1 MGAPLDKVRI
11 LAIEQFG
18 AGPFGTMHLAD
29 LGAEVIKIEDPVAG
43 GDVGRYVPPHIGER
57 DSLYF
62 QSFNRNKLSL
72 TLDLR
77 KPQGRETFEDLVKVS
92 DGVYN
97 NLRGDLP
104 RKLGLDY
111 ASLGPLNPRIVCCS
125 LSGFGLTGPRAAE
138 PGYDYLM
145 QGYAGF
151 MSLTGEPDAPPAKSG
166 VSIVDFSGAFV
177 SVLGLMLGLFQ
188 AQRTGKGC
196 DVDVSLLDTAVSM
209 LSYVGVFHLNKGYQP
224 QRLPSSAH
232 PSLYPSQVFRTRDDY
247 IVIMCFKEKFWEHL
261 CEKIGLPELLGDA
274 RFRRFSDRLE
284 HKDELLPILQERLI
298 ERTTAEWLE
307 RLKGKVPCAPVNSVG
322 QALQDEQVLAREM
335 VIEVPSTQWG
345 AVRQTGNPI
354 KLSCADP
361 RKQAAPGLGEHT
373 EQVLKGVLG
382 YSAERI
388 EQLRV
393 AGAIESDADKEIA
406 TAGDG

>member
-1 MGAPLDKVRI
+1 MLPLEDVRI
-11 LAIEQFG
+11 LAVEQFG

-29 LGAEVIKIEDPVAG
+29 LGAEVIKIEDPTQG
-43 GDVGRYVPPHIGER
+43 GDVARYVPPYLGQR

-62 QSFNRNKLSL
+62 QSFNRNKLGL

-77 KPQGRETFEDLVKVS
+77 KPDGRQVFDDLVKVS
-92 DGVYN
+92 DAVYN

-104 RKLGLDY
+104 KRLGLDY
-111 ASLGPLNPRIVCCS
+111 ATLGRLNRRIVCCS
-125 LSGFGLTGPRAAE
+125 LSGFGLSGPRAAE

-177 SVLGLMLGLFQ
+177 SVLGLMIGLFQ
-188 AQRTGKGC
+188 AQRSGQGC

-209 LSYVGVFHLNKGYQP
+209 LSYVGVFQLNRDYEP
-224 QRLPSSAH
+224 RRLPNSAH
-232 PSLYPSQVFRTRDDY
+232 PSLYPSQVFRTKDHY
-247 IVIMCFKEKFWEHL
+247 VVIMCFKEKFWERL
-261 CEKIGLPELLGDA
+261 CEIIELPELIDDS

-284 HKDELLPILQERLI
+284 HKDELLPILQERLV

-307 RLKGKVPCAPVNSVG
+307 RLQGQVPCAPVNTVG
-322 QALQDEQVLAREM
+322 QALQDPQVLARGM
-335 VIEVPSTQWG
+335 VIEVPSEQWG

-354 KLSCADP
+354 KLSGSEP
-361 RKQAAPGLGEHT
+361 RREHAPAYGEHT
-373 EQVLKGVLG
+373 ERVLREVLG
-382 YSAERI
+382 YSAERV
-388 EQLRV
+388 EELR
-393 AGAIESDADKEIA
+393 AGGAI
-406 TAGDG
+406 

>member
-1 MGAPLDKVRI
+1 MLPLEDVRI
-11 LAIEQFG
+11 LAVEQFG

-29 LGAEVIKIEDPVAG
+29 LGAEVIKIEDPTQG
-43 GDVGRYVPPHIGER
+43 GDVARYVPPYLGER

-62 QSFNRNKLSL
+62 QSFNRNKLGL

-77 KPQGRETFEDLVKVS
+77 KPDGRQVFDDLVKVS
-92 DGVYN
+92 DAVYN

-104 RKLGLDY
+104 KRLGLDY
-111 ASLGPLNPRIVCCS
+111 ATLGRLNRRIVCCS
-125 LSGFGLTGPRAAE
+125 LSGFGLSGPRAAE

-177 SVLGLMLGLFQ
+177 SVLGLMIGLFQ
-188 AQRTGKGC
+188 AQRSGQGC

-209 LSYVGVFHLNKGYQP
+209 LSYVGVFHLNRGYEP
-224 QRLPSSAH
+224 RRLPNSAH
-232 PSLYPSQVFRTRDDY
+232 PSLYPSQVFRTKDHY
-247 IVIMCFKEKFWEHL
+247 IVIMCFKEKFWERL
-261 CEKIGLPELLGDA
+261 CEIIELPELIDDS

-284 HKDELLPILQERLI
+284 HKDELLPILQERLV

-307 RLKGKVPCAPVNSVG
+307 RLQGQVPCAPVNTVG
-322 QALQDEQVLAREM
+322 QALQDPQVLARGM
-335 VIEVPSTQWG
+335 VIEVPSEQWG

-354 KLSCADP
+354 KLSGSEP
-361 RKQAAPGLGEHT
+361 RREHAPAYGEHT
-373 EQVLKGVLG
+373 ERVLREVLG
-382 YSAERI
+382 YSAERV
-388 EQLRV
+388 EELR
-393 AGAIESDADKEIA
+393 AGGAI
-406 TAGDG
+406 

>member
-1 MGAPLDKVRI
+1 MRPLENVRI
-11 LAIEQFG
+11 LAVEQFG

-29 LGAEVIKIEDPVAG
+29 LGAEVIKIEDPAEG
-43 GDVGRYVPPHIGER
+43 GDVARYVPPYIGQQ

-77 KPQGRETFEDLVKVS
+77 KEDGRQVFEDLVRVS

-104 RKLGLDY
+104 RRLGLDY
-111 ASLGPLNPRIVCCS
+111 AALGQLNPRIVCCS

-151 MSLTGEPDAPPAKSG
+151 MSLTGEPDAPPAKAG

-177 SVLGLMLGLFQ
+177 SVLGLVVGLFQ
-188 AQRTGKGC
+188 AQRTDKGC

-209 LSYVGVFHLNKGYQP
+209 LSYVGVFHLNQGYEP
-224 QRLPSSAH
+224 RRLPSSAH

-247 IVIMCFKEKFWEHL
+247 VVIMCFKEKFWQRL
-261 CEKIGLPELLGDA
+261 CERVGLSELVDDR

-284 HKDELLPILQERLI
+284 HRDELLAILQERLL
-298 ERTTAEWLE
+298 ERTTAEWLD
-307 RLKGKVPCAPVNSVG
+307 RLQGQVPCAPVNTVG
-322 QALQDEQVLAREM
+322 QALEDEQVLARDM
-335 VIEVPSTQWG
+335 VIEVPSEQWG
-345 AVRQTGNPI
+345 SVRQTGNPI
-354 KLSCADP
+354 KLSCAEP
-361 RKQAAPGLGEHT
+361 RKDPAPALGQQTDH
-373 EQVLKGVLG
+373 VLANVLG
-382 YSAERI
+382 YPSERI
-388 EQLRV
+388 DQLRSGGV
-393 AGAIESDADKEIA
+393 I
-406 TAGDG
+406 

>member
-1 MGAPLDKVRI
+1 MLPLENVRI
-11 LAIEQFG
+11 LAVEQFG

-29 LGAEVIKIEDPVAG
+29 LGAEVIKIEDPTQG
-43 GDVGRYVPPHIGER
+43 GDVARYVPPYLGQR

-62 QSFNRNKLSL
+62 QSFNRNKLGL

-77 KPQGRETFEDLVKVS
+77 KPDGRQVFDDLVKVS

-104 RKLGLDY
+104 KRLGLDY
-111 ASLGPLNPRIVCCS
+111 ATLGRLNRRIVCCS
-125 LSGFGLTGPRAAE
+125 LSGFGLSGPRAAE

-177 SVLGLMLGLFQ
+177 SVLGLMIGLFQ
-188 AQRTGKGC
+188 AQRSGQGC

-209 LSYVGVFHLNKGYQP
+209 LSYVGVFHLNRGYEP
-224 QRLPSSAH
+224 RRLPNSAH
-232 PSLYPSQVFRTRDDY
+232 PSLYPSQVFRTRDHY
-247 IVIMCFKEKFWEHL
+247 IVIMCFKEKFWERL
-261 CEKIGLPELLGDA
+261 CEIIELPELIDDS

-284 HKDELLPILQERLI
+284 HKDELLPILQERLV

-307 RLKGKVPCAPVNSVG
+307 RLQGQVPCAPVNTVG
-322 QALQDEQVLAREM
+322 QALQDPQVLARGM
-335 VIEVPSTQWG
+335 VIEVPSEQWG

-354 KLSCADP
+354 KLSGSEP
-361 RKQAAPGLGEHT
+361 RREHAPAYGEHT
-373 EQVLKGVLG
+373 ERVLREVLG
-382 YSAERI
+382 YSAERV
-388 EQLRV
+388 EALR
-393 AGAIESDADKEIA
+393 AGGAI
-406 TAGDG
+406 

>member
-1 MGAPLDKVRI
+1 MRPLENVRI
-11 LAIEQFG
+11 LAVEQFG

-29 LGAEVIKIEDPVAG
+29 LGAEVIKIEDPAEG
-43 GDVGRYVPPHIGER
+43 GDVARYVPPYIGQQ

-77 KPQGRETFEDLVKVS
+77 KEDGRQVFEDLVRVS

-104 RKLGLDY
+104 RRLGLDY
-111 ASLGPLNPRIVCCS
+111 AALGQLNPRIVCCS

-151 MSLTGEPDAPPAKSG
+151 MSLTGEPDAPPAKAG

-177 SVLGLMLGLFQ
+177 SVLGLVVGLFQ
-188 AQRTGKGC
+188 AQRTDKGC

-209 LSYVGVFHLNKGYQP
+209 LSYVGVFHLNQGYEP
-224 QRLPSSAH
+224 RRLPSSAH

-247 IVIMCFKEKFWEHL
+247 VVIMCFKEKFWQRL
-261 CEKIGLPELLGDA
+261 CERVGLSELVDDR

-284 HKDELLPILQERLI
+284 HRDELLAILQERLL
-298 ERTTAEWLE
+298 ERTTAEWLD
-307 RLKGKVPCAPVNSVG
+307 RLQGQVPCAPVNTVG
-322 QALQDEQVLAREM
+322 QALEDEQVLARDM
-335 VIEVPSTQWG
+335 VIEVPSEQWG
-345 AVRQTGNPI
+345 SVRQTGNPI
-354 KLSCADP
+354 KLSCAEP
-361 RKQAAPGLGEHT
+361 RKEPAPALGQQTDH
-373 EQVLKGVLG
+373 VLANVLG
-382 YSAERI
+382 YPSERI
-388 EQLRV
+388 DQLRSGGV
-393 AGAIESDADKEIA
+393 I
-406 TAGDG
+406 

>member
-1 MGAPLDKVRI
+1 MRPLENVRI
-11 LAIEQFG
+11 LAVEQFG

-29 LGAEVIKIEDPVAG
+29 LGAEVIKIEDPAEG
-43 GDVGRYVPPHIGER
+43 GDVARYVPPYIGQQ

-77 KPQGRETFEDLVKVS
+77 KEDGRQVFEDLVRVS

-104 RKLGLDY
+104 RRLGLDY
-111 ASLGPLNPRIVCCS
+111 AALGQLNPRIVCCS

-151 MSLTGEPDAPPAKSG
+151 MSLTGEPDAPPAKAG

-177 SVLGLMLGLFQ
+177 SVLGLVVGLFQ
-188 AQRTGKGC
+188 AQRTDKGC

-209 LSYVGVFHLNKGYQP
+209 LSYVGVFHLNQGYEP
-224 QRLPSSAH
+224 RRLPSSAH

-247 IVIMCFKEKFWEHL
+247 VVIMCFKEKFWQRL
-261 CEKIGLPELLGDA
+261 CERVGLSELVDDP

-284 HKDELLPILQERLI
+284 HRDELLAILQERLL
-298 ERTTAEWLE
+298 ERTTAEWLD
-307 RLKGKVPCAPVNSVG
+307 RLQGQVPCAPVNTVG
-322 QALQDEQVLAREM
+322 QALEDEQVLARDM
-335 VIEVPSTQWG
+335 VIEVPSEQWG
-345 AVRQTGNPI
+345 SVRQTGNPI
-354 KLSCADP
+354 KLSCAEP
-361 RKQAAPGLGEHT
+361 RKDPAPALGQQTDH
-373 EQVLKGVLG
+373 VLAKVLG
-382 YSAERI
+382 YPSERI
-388 EQLRV
+388 DQLRSGGV
-393 AGAIESDADKEIA
+393 I
-406 TAGDG
+406 

>member
-1 MGAPLDKVRI
+1 MLPLENVRI
-11 LAIEQFG
+11 LAVEQFG

-29 LGAEVIKIEDPVAG
+29 LGAEVIKIEDPTQG
-43 GDVGRYVPPHIGER
+43 GDVARYVPPYLGQR

-62 QSFNRNKLSL
+62 QSFNRNKLGL

-77 KPQGRETFEDLVKVS
+77 KPDGRQVFDDLVKVS

-104 RKLGLDY
+104 KRLGLDY
-111 ASLGPLNPRIVCCS
+111 ATLGRLNRRIVCCS
-125 LSGFGLTGPRAAE
+125 LSGFGLSGPRAAE

-177 SVLGLMLGLFQ
+177 SVLGLMIGLFQ
-188 AQRTGKGC
+188 AQRSGQGC

-209 LSYVGVFHLNKGYQP
+209 LSYVGVFHLNRGYEP
-224 QRLPSSAH
+224 RRLPNSAH
-232 PSLYPSQVFRTRDDY
+232 PSLYPSQVFRTKDHY
-247 IVIMCFKEKFWEHL
+247 IVIMCFKEKFWERL
-261 CEKIGLPELLGDA
+261 CEIIELPELIGDP

-284 HKDELLPILQERLI
+284 HKDELLPILQERLV

-307 RLKGKVPCAPVNSVG
+307 RLQGQVPCAPVNTVG
-322 QALQDEQVLAREM
+322 QALQDPQVLARGM
-335 VIEVPSTQWG
+335 VIEVPSEQWG

-354 KLSCADP
+354 KLSGSEP
-361 RKQAAPGLGEHT
+361 RREHAPAYGEHT
-373 EQVLKGVLG
+373 ERVLREVLG
-382 YSAERI
+382 YSAERV
-388 EQLRV
+388 EALR
-393 AGAIESDADKEIA
+393 AGGAI
-406 TAGDG
+406 

>member
-1 MGAPLDKVRI
+1 MLPLENVRI
-11 LAIEQFG
+11 LAVEQFG

-29 LGAEVIKIEDPVAG
+29 LGAEVIKIEDPTQG
-43 GDVGRYVPPHIGER
+43 GDVARYVPPYLGQR

-62 QSFNRNKLSL
+62 QSFNRNKLGL

-77 KPQGRETFEDLVKVS
+77 KPDGRQVFDDLVKVS
-92 DGVYN
+92 DAVYN

-104 RKLGLDY
+104 KRLGLDY
-111 ASLGPLNPRIVCCS
+111 ATLGRLNRRIVCCS
-125 LSGFGLTGPRAAE
+125 LSGFGLSGPRAAE

-177 SVLGLMLGLFQ
+177 SVLGLMIGLFQ
-188 AQRTGKGC
+188 AQRSGQGC

-209 LSYVGVFHLNKGYQP
+209 LSYVGVFQLNRDYEP
-224 QRLPSSAH
+224 RRLPNSAH
-232 PSLYPSQVFRTRDDY
+232 PSLYPSQVFRTKDHY
-247 IVIMCFKEKFWEHL
+247 IVIMCFKEKFWERL
-261 CEKIGLPELLGDA
+261 CEIIELPELIGDP

-284 HKDELLPILQERLI
+284 HKEELLPILQERLV

-307 RLKGKVPCAPVNSVG
+307 RLQGQVPCAPVNTVG
-322 QALQDEQVLAREM
+322 QALQDPQVLARGM
-335 VIEVPSTQWG
+335 VIEVPSEQWG

-354 KLSCADP
+354 KLSGSEP
-361 RKQAAPGLGEHT
+361 RREHAPAYGEHT
-373 EQVLKGVLG
+373 ERVLREVLG
-382 YSAERI
+382 YSAERV
-388 EQLRV
+388 EALR
-393 AGAIESDADKEIA
+393 AGGAI
-406 TAGDG
+406 